1 MFRQILVPLDGSNLA
16 ELALPY
22 TEELAS
28 AFNSEVTLLFV
39 CDTPHCQQRY
49 EHQVYVEKTAELV
62 REHIE
67 GERPKTSVKPVMLEG
82 HAALEIVSYVTKN
95 DMSLIIMATHGR
107 SGIMSWAMGSIA
119 DKVVDRVSIPIL
131 LIRANVPAPEAGREE
146 LFKRILLPLDGSEA
160 GEATLPYIKELTE
173 KLHSEVILFQ
183 VIASGKHVHTIGG
196 LDYVRFTEEQVASR
210 KESARQY
217 LEGASQRF
225 ADTKAT
231 IRTELKSGDAAQ
243 EIINF
248 ADEINASLVAVST
261 HGRSGIERWAFG
273 SITHR
278 VLHHGNIPLLLVRAP
293 GATR

>member
-1 MFRQILVPLDGSNLA
+1 MFKQILVPLDGSNLA

-131 LIRANVPAPEAGREE
+131 LIRANVPAPEAGQEE

-183 VIASGKHVHTIGG
+183 VIASGKHVHTVGG

-210 KESARQY
+210 KESAKEY

-225 ADTKAT
+225 AGTKAT
-231 IRTELKSGDAAQ
+231 IRTELKSGNAAQ